1 MASHNSSQDGASEEH
16 KPGFI
21 ASPFEVQVTQVNVSR
36 KNEART
42 TWETDSLDS
51 YYKPIDSY
59 EGAHRYDPDFE
70 WTPAEEKKIVRKVSK
85 TPGSNPKSF

>member
-21 ASPFEVQVTQVNVSR
+21 ASPFEAAVTTTPVSR
-36 KNEART
+36 KKEART

-70 WTPAEEKKIVRKVSK
+70 WTPAEEKKVVRKVSK
-85 TPGSNPKSF
+85 SRKRNAKAS